1 MDLKKRLLTMKS
13 GHEVQFTEL
22 VLCTHYPIEALRG
35 LQIMK
40 LSVDR
45 SYIVSAE
52 GDMRTSRSI
61 YCRRFTKT
69 INPNSTN

>member
-1 MDLKKRLLTMKS
+1 MDLKKRLLSMKS

-40 LSVDR
+40 V
-45 SYIVSAE
+45 VC
-52 GDMRTSRSI
+52 RSI
-61 YCRRFTKT
+61 LYRR
-69 INPNSTN
+69 SRR